1 MDVDARTVLTTLK
14 QHGKHRHALR
24 LLACKQ
30 NKQTIFSGSAFF
42 HIDAKGTHHIL
53 SGLLPV
59 LKRNFWSTTDM
70 ARITHGP
77 KKTTT
82 TTKKKKKKG
91 KEKKEQKKSPNT
103 GKGRFFGSI
112 QGSRVHSELA
122 DFIMLDDKNFRKKH
136 GTLHPWAKRILA
148 HTVCERKWLPLVC
161 EHPVSDP
168 VRRIGSAIDM
178 ICVDPATGNLIFLEF
193 KTGYKQYFENSDG
206 YMSKC
211 LSFMPNS
218 PLNWANIQLTAAVI
232 MLLRQNPS
240 LNLANTSSYVM
251 RIDDEDLC
259 VYHID
264 NRFIK
269 SMSTC
274 LFENIDMTVLK

>member
-1 MDVDARTVLTTLK
+1 
-14 QHGKHRHALR
+14 
-24 LLACKQ
+24 
-30 NKQTIFSGSAFF
+30 
-42 HIDAKGTHHIL
+42 
-53 SGLLPV
+53 
-59 LKRNFWSTTDM
+59 M
-70 ARITHGP
+70 ARITRGP
-77 KKTTT
+77 KKN
-82 TTKKKKKKG
+82 KKG
-91 KEKKEQKKSPNT
+91 KGRGKQQREKTQKSPNE

-122 DFIMLDDKNFRKKH
+122 DFIMFDDKNFRKKH
-136 GTLHPWAKRILA
+136 GTLHPWAKRIIA
-148 HTVCERKWLPLVC
+148 YTVCEKKWIPLVC

-178 ICVDPATGNLIFLEF
+178 ICVEPSTGNLIFLEF
-193 KTGYKQYFENSDG
+193 KTGYKHYFENKDG
-206 YMSKC
+206 YMNKC

-218 PLNWANIQLTAAVI
+218 PLNWANVQLTATVI

-240 LNLANTSSYVM
+240 LSLANTASYVM
-251 RIDDEDLC
+251 RIDEEDLC

-274 LFENIDMTVLK
+274 LFENIDTTLK